1 MLITIKYFGQTAEA
15 TNKDEETLEFPES
28 PVSELLNSLYEK
40 YSALECIDFKVAQ
53 NQEMVSIETK
63 LTGNEI
69 ALLPPFAG
77 G

>member
-40 YSALECIDFKVAQ
+40 Y
-53 NQEMVSIETK
+53 
-63 LTGNEI
+63 
-69 ALLPPFAG
+69 
-77 G
+77 